1 MSMDIAAHEAW
12 FGQYVDRFLTG
23 NAEHDGH
30 IELKREHSLLV
41 LGHARAIVA
50 EAVAAGAMDVVS
62 ARAALLG
69 ALYHD
74 MGRFPQYRRWRT
86 FSDARSTNHGL
97 LGGRTLNEERPL
109 RDEAPAVRRLAACAV
124 VLHNRFA
131 IPAGVSPRVRQVTRV
146 VRDADKLD
154 IFRVLAAH
162 MRPGGPRD
170 EVVVL
175 HLPELEGQWTP
186 AILEAVRAGRLAS
199 YADMRCMNDFRIL
212 LCGWSFDLGFAASR
226 RLLRESGRVEQLLA
240 WLPSPEVVPQMAE
253 LRCRVLAA
261 LHDDRDAA
269 DCHPG
274 FVEAPGDAS
283 DAVDDSDAGEP
294 VAP

>member
-1 MSMDIAAHEAW
+1 MDAQRDIAHHEAW

-23 NAEHDGH
+23 DAAHDAH

-41 LGHARAIVA
+41 LGNARIIVA
-50 EAVAAGAMDVVS
+50 EAVAAGSMDVVS

-74 MGRFPQYRRWRT
+74 VGRFMQYRRWQT

-97 LGGRTLNEERPL
+97 LGGRVLNSERPL
-109 RDEAPAVRRLAACAV
+109 HDESPAVRHLAACAV

-131 IPAGVSPRVRQVTRV
+131 IPAGVSSRVRQVTRV

-162 MRPGGPRD
+162 VQPGAPRD
-170 EVVVL
+170 DVVVM
-175 HLPELEGQWTP
+175 HLPEVQGTWSP
-186 AILEAVRAGRLAS
+186 AVLDAVRNGGLAS
-199 YADMRCMNDFRIL
+199 YADMRCLNDFRIL
-212 LCGWSFDLGFAASR
+212 LCGWCFDLGFAASR
-226 RLLRESGRVEQLLA
+226 RLLRESGRVEQMLE
-240 WLPSPEVVPQMAE
+240 WLPSPDAAPEMAE

-261 LHDDRDAA
+261 LRDESDMA
-269 DCHPG
+269 DCRPG
-274 FVEAPGDAS
+274 LEGDMDPHAPETPESVAS
-283 DAVDDSDAGEP
+283 
-294 VAP
+294 

>member
-1 MSMDIAAHEAW
+1 MDAQRDISRHEAW

-23 NAEHDGH
+23 DATHDAH

-41 LGHARAIVA
+41 LGNARIIVA
-50 EAVAAGAMDVVS
+50 EAVASGTMDVVS

-74 MGRFPQYRRWRT
+74 VGRFLQYRRWQT

-97 LGGRTLNEERPL
+97 LGGRVLNEERPL
-109 RDEAPAVRRLAACAV
+109 HDESPAVRHLAACAV

-162 MRPGGPRD
+162 MEPGGPRD
-170 EVVVL
+170 DVVVM
-175 HLPELEGQWTP
+175 HLPEVQGAWTP
-186 AILEAVRAGRLAS
+186 AVLDAVRAGRLAS
-199 YADMRCMNDFRIL
+199 YADMRCLNDFRIL
-212 LCGWSFDLGFAASR
+212 LCGWCFDLGFAASR

-240 WLPSPEVVPQMAE
+240 WLPAPDQVPEMAE

-261 LHDDRDAA
+261 LHDEKDMPDCRADCRPGIADDAA
-269 DCHPG
+269 
-274 FVEAPGDAS
+274 EAPES
-283 DAVDDSDAGEP
+283 

>member
-1 MSMDIAAHEAW
+1 MTVDAACDISRHEAW

-23 NAEHDGH
+23 DADHDAH

-41 LGHARAIVA
+41 LAGARTIVD
-50 EAVAAGAMDVVS
+50 EAVAEGVMDMVS

-74 MGRFPQYRRWRT
+74 IGRFPQYRRWRT
-86 FSDARSTNHGL
+86 FSDARSANHGL
-97 LGGRTLNEERPL
+97 LGGRVLNEERPL
-109 RDEAPAVRRLAACAV
+109 ADESPAVRRLAACAV

-162 MRPGGPRD
+162 MQPGGPRD

-175 HLPELEGQWTP
+175 HLPETEGAWTP
-186 AILEAVRAGRLAS
+186 AVLDAVRSGRLAS

-226 RLLRESGRVEQLLA
+226 RLLRESGRVERLLA
-240 WLPSPEVVPQMAE
+240 WLPSPDEVPEMAE

-269 DCHPG
+269 DCRPG
-274 FVEAPGDAS
+274 MAAD
-283 DAVDDSDAGEP
+283 EP
-294 VAP
+294 ETPEHVAP